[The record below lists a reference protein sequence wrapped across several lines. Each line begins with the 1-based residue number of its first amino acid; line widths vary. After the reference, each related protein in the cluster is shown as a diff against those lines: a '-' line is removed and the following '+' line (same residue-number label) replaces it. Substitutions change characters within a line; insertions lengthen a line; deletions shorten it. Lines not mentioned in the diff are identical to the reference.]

1 MNFKKLLYYG
11 DNIRIIWPTLMI
23 LVLIIIGEMLIVDP
37 MGYVLENIGLV
48 DGSGPVEHEWPSALH
63 DVLKRSVR
71 SILVLLSV
79 AFTIKMLMGHSHRFM
94 GISFNRNWIRHLGL
108 GIFLGFI
115 IQIIPLLIMF
125 SFGWYSVEGWLWEFK
140 PLAVLMPAL
149 LYSTLFSLETG
160 IIEESL
166 FRGFLMNA
174 FTERYNIRIGLIVS
188 SVVFGLLHFSGFSN
202 DFPWWL
208 SLSSATLAGFVF
220 GQAYLLKGN
229 IWVPLGIHFA
239 IHFAARTL
247 GTVGVSPEEATL
259 LVTKVEGPVMLVVT
273 KSGGASIL
281 ELIGYISVFVILLLL
296 KKKQKRV
303 GGIV

>member
-11 DNIRIIWPTLMI
+11 DNIRILWPTLMI
-23 LVLIIIGEMLIVDP
+23 LVLIIIGEMLVVDP
-37 MGYVLENIGLV
+37 IGIVLEKVGLV

-63 DVLKRSVR
+63 DVLKRSIR

-79 AFTIKMLMGHSHRFM
+79 AFTIKLLMGHSHRFM
-94 GISFNRNWIRHLGL
+94 GITFERNWIRHLGL

-115 IQIIPLLIMF
+115 IQIIPLLIML

-140 PLAVLMPAL
+140 LLNVLMPAI
-149 LYSTLFSLETG
+149 LYSTIFSLETA
-160 IIEESL
+160 IIEESI

-174 FTERYNIRIGLIVS
+174 FTERYNIRTGLVVS
-188 SVVFGLLHFSGFSN
+188 SIVFGLLHFSGFSN

-220 GQAYLLKGN
+220 GQAYLLYDN

-247 GTVGVSPEEATL
+247 GTVGVSPDEATL

-281 ELIGYISVFVILLLL
+281 ELVGYISVFVILLFL
-296 KKKQKRV
+296 KKNQHGLGV
-303 GGIV
+303 GE